1 MKGEG
6 TTGFGEVCCFQGR
19 VQVEIGHGREEKDES
34 QVGHE
39 QGETHMTGKEEAV
52 HEEEGENRVAIE
64 DQTEESQVFI
74 LFGEVFLLVWI
85 MFDFVFLC
93 LIIFFL
99 IFI

>member
-1 MKGEG
+1 
-6 TTGFGEVCCFQGR
+6 
-19 VQVEIGHGREEKDES
+19 
-34 QVGHE
+34 
-39 QGETHMTGKEEAV
+39 MTGKEEAV